1 MNNKS
6 YLKIKVINLQKGG
19 TSLNQPPLLRHVSI
33 PNPEQYLDYLVKFNK
48 HSKLI
53 EKYLNENNILLN
65 TSENMNDIYLIKVI
79 DKIFLKL
86 SFHVFKDHKENHAH
100 LIIYTERDDPNAKQ
114 QWKDF
119 VKKKKA
125 PVKQDLALEG

>member
-19 TSLNQPPLLRHVSI
+19 TSLNPPPLLRHVSI

-86 SFHVFKDHKENHAH
+86 SFKPK
-100 LIIYTERDDPNAKQ
+100 
-114 QWKDF
+114 
-119 VKKKKA
+119 
-125 PVKQDLALEG
+125 